1 VPPPLLPPPPSSEEP
16 LELPAKPPLELL
28 PPPPSLSP
36 GAMLLLLPLQCASSM
51 GPTTT
56 IDPTQVSQANVDVEL
71 LILMILAS
79 G

>member
-1 VPPPLLPPPPSSEEP
+1 
-16 LELPAKPPLELL
+16 
-28 PPPPSLSP
+28 
-36 GAMLLLLPLQCASSM
+36 MLLLLPLQCASSM